1 MMEEEMER
9 ERMGL
14 GRRHRKAAG
23 EVQWERVVRDAK
35 SDVQNIRLE
44 C

>member
-23 EVQWERVVRDAK
+23 EAKWEIAVRDVK
-35 SDVQNIRLE
+35 SDVQNVQLE